1 MSAKKWTILV
11 LIIFAVFLMLEI
23 SINYII
29 DPYMKY
35 HKPSEYGYIISNEI
49 YSNPGIARNYDYNAV
64 ILGSSMCENARASE
78 YDEHFNVTSVKL
90 TYSGEYA
97 LNVKYIMDVVDQSH
111 NVDMVFWGAD
121 IFSFIEPASSTNAP
135 FPLYLYDNNA
145 FNDMKYLVNKDVLV
159 DSFRTWRYKNEKVPT
174 TSMDNCYT
182 WYYSFLDAFTPEG
195 TLETYDNSLA
205 GLDIRDSEDAYDE
218 YMGWAK
224 ANMEKNIMP
233 IIERNPQ
240 TEFYIFYPPYSI
252 LYWNLFKAEGTLEA
266 NLAVLEYMT
275 EVFLEYDN
283 VTLTTF
289 QEVEDIVLNLDLYKD
304 PMHYN
309 IDINSYIIKNLDNPQ
324 YQITKENYLDKMA
337 ALRSL
342 IDKIDIDELKE
353 YYLN

>member
-1 MSAKKWTILV
+1 MSTKKWTFLALILFA
-11 LIIFAVFLMLEI
+11 LILLSAAIF
-23 SINYII
+23 NYII

-35 HKPSEYGYIISNEI
+35 HKPSEYGYNITNAI

-64 ILGSSMCENARASE
+64 ILGSSMCVNSKASE
-78 YDEHFNVTSVKL
+78 FDEKYGVTTVKL
-90 TYSGEYA
+90 TYTAEYA
-97 LNVKYIMDVVDQSH
+97 RNIKYIMDIVDQKH
-111 NVDMVFWGAD
+111 DVDMIFFGAD
-121 IFSFIEPASSTNAP
+121 IFSFVKPVNETNAA

-145 FNDMKYLVNKDVLV
+145 LNDVKYLFNRDVLK
-159 DSFRTWRYKNEKVPT
+159 DSFRTIRNKLEKMPT
-174 TSMDNCYT
+174 TSMDDCYS
-182 WYYSFLDAFTPEG
+182 WYNGSIDSFTAAK
-195 TLETYDNSLA
+195 TLE
-205 GLDIRDSEDAYDE
+205 AYDDNLALIEVKDSKAAYEE
-218 YMGWAK
+218 YMEMAK
-224 ANMEKNIMP
+224 ANMEKNIVP

-240 TEFYIFYPPYSI
+240 TEFYIFYPPYSV
-252 LYWNLFKAEGTLEA
+252 LYWDMFKAEGTLEA

-275 EVFLEYDN
+275 EVFLQYDN

-289 QEVEDIVLNLDLYKD
+289 QESEDIVLNLDLYKD